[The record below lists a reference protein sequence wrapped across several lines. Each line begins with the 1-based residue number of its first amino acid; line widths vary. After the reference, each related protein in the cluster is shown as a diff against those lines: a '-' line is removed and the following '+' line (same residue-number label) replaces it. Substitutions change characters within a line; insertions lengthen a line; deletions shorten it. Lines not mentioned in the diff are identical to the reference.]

1 MSLFVGTNELT
12 EIQLGDFTIKK
23 SASEKLL
30 VVNIDSKLNFDC
42 HVNHLYNK
50 ENKKLGHL
58 LELHRI

>member
-30 VVNIDSKLNFDC
+30 VVNIGSKLNFDC
-42 HVNHLYNK
+42 HFNHLCNKANK
-50 ENKKLGHL
+50 EIKCTC
-58 LELHRI
+58 

>member
-12 EIQLGDFTIKK
+12 KIQLGDFTIKK

-42 HVNHLYNK
+42 HVNHLHNK